1 MKMMRYFS
9 TKPLVHILLV
19 VSVCLSFFFVTYKSN
34 VSPPCFNSD
43 EAAFA
48 YNAYSI
54 LQTGADEYGNVL
66 PLRLKSFG
74 DYKMPLYSYLSIP
87 FIATLGLN
95 ELGARAL
102 NIFVASLFPLVIY
115 LTVKELFEKEEIG
128 VVAAL
133 LISVSLGKGI
143 MERQAHE
150 GILAAFLITLSTF
163 FFIRFFKKETY
174 LNAAFFVISLL
185 LALFSYQSSRIF
197 AAFFFIYALVYF
209 FIQRKAGAARKFFI
223 IFLIIGIGL
232 FAITDI
238 VYKPARVQNLFL
250 TNTAGFTLR
259 INELIGEGGSRIA
272 YNKLSEGIK
281 EFVGNELM
289 YYSPQ
294 FLAIDGDSNYRFGFP
309 GMGPMTIVEYIFIFI
324 GFYFLFRNKDRWR
337 YLLLGLLI
345 VSPITAAL
353 SWNGLSLTR
362 AIFLIVVTLIIAS
375 YGLYYFTTQFRK
387 IKYFYYIIAGLVFI
401 EAVCLFY
408 SWDFYL
414 NHYPKRAIVT
424 QAWECGYSQ
433 LGDYIKQN
441 YNKFD
446 TFYITQKNGEPYIF
460 ILFYLKYPPQLYQ
473 KQASL
478 SGPDQFGFG
487 QVEKFDKFNFSVPSS
502 AFQQKHVAIIGYPDD
517 FNNVPIDK
525 TKLKKIVVNNLPIF
539 WIYEK

>member
-1 MKMMRYFS
+1 MMTYFPK
-9 TKPLVHILLV
+9 KPLVLVILIISICV
-19 VSVCLSFFFVTYKSN
+19 SFFFAVYKDS

-87 FIATLGLN
+87 FIATFGLN

-102 NIFVASLFPLVIY
+102 NIFIASLFPIIIY
-115 LTVKELFEKEEIG
+115 FVVKELFEKEEI
-128 VVAAL
+128 AAIAAF

-150 GILAAFLITLSTF
+150 GILASFLIFLATF
-163 FFIRFFKKETY
+163 FFVRFLKKETY
-174 LNAAFFVISLL
+174 ANAIFFVLFLFFSLF
-185 LALFSYQSSRIF
+185 AYQSSRIF
-197 AAFFFIYALVYF
+197 AVFFFVYTLLHF
-209 FIQRKAGAARKFFI
+209 FIQRKGGSARKFFI
-223 IFLIIGIGL
+223 IILVISVGL
-232 FAITDI
+232 FAITDVI
-238 VYKPARVQNLFL
+238 YKPARVQNLFL

-272 YNKLSEGIK
+272 YNKLTEGVK
-281 EFVGNELM
+281 EFATNQM
-289 YYSPQ
+289 TYYSPQ

-309 GMGPMTIVEYIFIFI
+309 GMGPMTIVEYLFIFI
-324 GFYFLFRNKDRWR
+324 GIYFLFRNSERWR
-337 YLLLGLLI
+337 YLFLGLI
-345 VSPITAAL
+345 FVAPITAAL

-362 AIFLIVVTLIIAS
+362 AIFLVLTLLIVAS
-375 YGLYYFTTQFRK
+375 YGGYYFVIQFKKRK
-387 IKYFYYIIAGLVFI
+387 FFLYLIAILFFVEII
-401 EAVCLFY
+401 CLFY

-424 QAWECGYSQ
+424 QSWECGYSE

-446 TFYITQKNGEPYIF
+446 RFYITQKNGEPYIF
-460 ILFYLKYPPQLYQ
+460 LLFYLKYPPQLYQ

-478 SGPDQFGFG
+478 SAPDQFGFG
-487 QVEKFDKFNFSVPSS
+487 QVAKFDKFNFSVPSS
-502 AFQQKHVAIIGYPDD
+502 AFQQNHVAIIGYPDD
-517 FNNVPIDK
+517 FNNIPLDK

>member
-1 MKMMRYFS
+1 MS
-9 TKPLVHILLV
+9 ILFKKYWVFLFLAI
-19 VSVCLSFFFVTYKSN
+19 SVCLSLFFAVYKDN
-34 VSPPCFNSD
+34 VSPPCFDSD

-54 LQTGADEYGNVL
+54 LQTGSDEYGNFL

-95 ELGARAL
+95 EIGARAL
-102 NIFVASLFPLVIY
+102 NILIAVLFPIVIY
-115 LTVKELFEKEEIG
+115 ITVKELFEKEAIA
-128 VVAAL
+128 VISAV

-150 GILAAFLITLSTF
+150 GILACFLIAFATF
-163 FFIRFFKKETY
+163 FFVRFLKKETY
-174 LNAAFFVISLL
+174 SSAIFFVLSLL

-197 AAFFFIYALVYF
+197 AAFFLIYSLVYF
-209 FIQRKAGAARKFFI
+209 FIYRKTGKLRKFFI
-223 IFLIIGIGL
+223 SILIIGICL
-232 FAITDI
+232 FAITDV

-250 TNTAGFTLR
+250 TNTAGFTMSILQM
-259 INELIGEGGSRIA
+259 IGEGGSRIA
-272 YNKLSEGIK
+272 YNKLTSGIT
-281 EFVGNELM
+281 EFVANQM
-289 YYSPQ
+289 TYYSPQ
-294 FLAIDGDSNYRFGFP
+294 FLAINGDSNYRFGFP
-309 GMGPMTIVEYIFIFI
+309 GMSPMTVVEYIFIFI
-324 GFYFLFRNKDRWR
+324 GIYFLFRKNERWR
-337 YLLLGLLI
+337 YLLIGLALI
-345 VSPITAAL
+345 SPITAAL

-362 AIFLIVVTLIIAS
+362 SIFLIIVLIIIAS
-375 YGLYYFTTQFRK
+375 YGLYYFILQFKSKK
-387 IKYFYYIIAGLVFI
+387 ILPYLIGGLIIA
-401 EAVCLFY
+401 EAICLYY

-414 NHYPKRAIVT
+414 NHYPKRAIVA

-460 ILFYLKYPPQLYQ
+460 LLFYLKYPPKLYQ

-478 SGPDQFGFG
+478 SVPDQFGFG
-487 QVEKFDKFNFSVPSS
+487 QVEKFDKFNFTIPSA
-502 AFQQKHVAIIGYPDD
+502 AFQQKNVAIIGYPDD

-525 TKLKKIVVNNLPIF
+525 TKLKKIVIDNLPIF
-539 WIYEK
+539 WIYER